1 MGVIRQDFYFIFPN
15 SGLLQVVPRSHQHLT
30 IYLSKNIYQQEIY
43 LTCLIMSLLNH
54 YNVILIIF
62 DNSRVFL
69 ANQSLNGK
77 TCRLICFLQIKA

>member
-43 LTCLIMSLLNH
+43 FNLFNNVFVKSL
-54 YNVILIIF
+54 
-62 DNSRVFL
+62 
-69 ANQSLNGK
+69 
-77 TCRLICFLQIKA
+77 